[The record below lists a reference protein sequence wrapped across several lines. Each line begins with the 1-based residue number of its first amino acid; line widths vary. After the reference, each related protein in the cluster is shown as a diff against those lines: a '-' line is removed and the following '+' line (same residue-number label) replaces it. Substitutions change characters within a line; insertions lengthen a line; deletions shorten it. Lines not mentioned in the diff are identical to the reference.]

1 MSITSVL
8 DANPDLVGHYYAED
22 TANQFVVAT
31 FQETEF
37 RYESLGTVV
46 ELPMSSNVI
55 FEGSIIG
62 TIFFLP
68 NYLGSIVAVKLGGSL
83 LCGVITEGETTL

>member
-1 MSITSVL
+1 L

-31 FQETEF
+31 FQEAEF
-37 RYESLGTVV
+37 RYESLGTVA
-46 ELPMSSNVI
+46 ELPISSNVTVD
-55 FEGSIIG
+55 GSVIG

-68 NYLGSIVAVKLGGSL
+68 NYLGSIVAVKLGGSF
-83 LCGVITEGETTL
+83 LCGVVTEGETTL